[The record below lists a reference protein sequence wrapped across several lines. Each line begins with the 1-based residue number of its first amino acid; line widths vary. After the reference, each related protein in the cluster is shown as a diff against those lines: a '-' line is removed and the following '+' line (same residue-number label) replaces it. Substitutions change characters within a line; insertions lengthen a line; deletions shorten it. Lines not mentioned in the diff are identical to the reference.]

1 MPNLKKDSTL
11 IIDGNAYLYRF
22 FHGAEPRFKRDGTA
36 THVIYSYMVYIRTC
50 LSRYKPKRLIVVFD
64 APGKNF
70 RHSLYPAYKEHRN
83 PMPDELASQISASK
97 AAIKFLGIPVIEI
110 DDVEADDTIG
120 TLAKYYAQKGE
131 MTYIFSIDK
140 DLTQLVSD
148 KVHIVHDRKRLILDR
163 NAVIEKFSVPPELII
178 DLLALTGDDA
188 DNIPG
193 VEGVGIK
200 TAAKMIQTWGAI
212 ENILANSHWVKGK
225 VGDNLRNSVD
235 KLTLSKKL
243 TTIRLD
249 VPIQF
254 EDNCLELIPENK
266 LGIRKLCKEYEFIQ

>member
-1 MPNLKKDSTL
+1 MPNLKTNSTL

-22 FHGAEPRFKRDGTA
+22 FHGAEPRYTSDGKA

-70 RHSLYPAYKEHRN
+70 RHALFPAYKEHRN
-83 PMPDELASQISASK
+83 PMPEELASQINASK
-97 AAIKFLGIPVIEI
+97 SAIRFLGIPVVEIEE
-110 DDVEADDTIG
+110 VEADDTIG
-120 TLAKYYAQKGE
+120 TLAKYYAEQGE

-140 DLTQLVSD
+140 DLTQLVTENI
-148 KVHIVHDRKRLILDR
+148 HIVHDRKRLILDR
-163 NAVIEKFSVPPELII
+163 DAVIEKFSVPPELII

-200 TAAKMIQTWGAI
+200 TAAKMIQTWGSV

-249 VPIQF
+249 VLV
-254 EDNCLELIPENK
+254 EVTNNCLELIPEDK
-266 LGIRKLCKEYEFIQ
+266 FGIRKLCTKYEFIR